1 MRIVLASFS
10 SLPNSIGGGEV
21 HLYEL
26 AQALKR
32 GGHQPSILTVGSV
45 GGEQVDVTEKKFNG
59 LIIHQL
65 TVPHCISIYDRDP
78 RLTAWAKSWLAAQ
91 RVDILHLFLFNQ
103 LLGLIP
109 AANQLGIPVCMTGL
123 EFSYFCRRY
132 DLMHEGHQ
140 RCALDQ
146 RGVTCEQCILSSYS
160 QKQRSIAGVAR
171 LLPAS
176 FERGLRRVVAST
188 FGDLLPTL
196 GQRSISRQIEHQ
208 RTNFNDEIAAVITPS
223 SVMKNFYLAQGA
235 DPTKLH
241 FVPYGTNVRPVDHG
255 HASRNGQLRIGY
267 IGRLDPKKGVDVLCD
282 AVRKLPSHLPVQ
294 VKIFGPVDN
303 GSASY
308 ASRLQA
314 QADSDSRIKLMG
326 KLERDQVAD
335 AYNEIDVLVVPSIWY
350 ENSPITISEALSHKC
365 PVICSDTAGM
375 TDLIQHEVNG
385 LTFATG
391 ESKALSDCL
400 RRLVDEPGL
409 LPRLRRSVKP
419 VETTQEISMRIVKVY
434 EHVRRQSL
442 S

>member
-45 GGEQVDVTEKKFNG
+45 GSDHVGVTQKEFNG
-59 LIIHQL
+59 LVIHEL
-65 TVPHCISIYDRDP
+65 TVPSCISIYDRDP
-78 RLTAWAKSWLAAQ
+78 RLTAWAKSWLVEHK
-91 RVDILHLFLFNQ
+91 VDVLHLFLFNQ

-109 AANQLGIPVCMTGL
+109 AANELDIPVCMTGL

-146 RGVTCEQCILSSYS
+146 RRSTCEQCILSSYS
-160 QKQRSIAGVAR
+160 QNQRFIAGVAR
-171 LLPAS
+171 LLPSNVESRA
-176 FERGLRRVVAST
+176 RVFVAGA
-188 FGDLLPTL
+188 FGDRFPGL
-196 GQRSISRQIEHQ
+196 GQRGITRQIEHQ
-208 RTNFNDEIAAVITPS
+208 RANFNREIAAVITPS
-223 SVMKNFYLAQGA
+223 SVMRDFFLAQGA
-235 DPTKLH
+235 DPAKLH
-241 FVPYGTNVRPVDHG
+241 FVPYGTNVRPIENG
-255 HASRNGQLRIGY
+255 HATRNGQLRIGY
-267 IGRLDPKKGVDVLCD
+267 IGRLDPKKGVDVLCE

-314 QADSDSRIKLMG
+314 HADADTRIKLMG
-326 KLERDQVAD
+326 TLERDRVAD
-335 AYNEIDVLVVPSIWY
+335 AYNQIDVLVVPSIWY

-365 PVICSDTAGM
+365 PVVCSDTAGM
-375 TDLIQHEVNG
+375 TDLIQHGVNG

-391 ESKALSDCL
+391 ESDALSDCL
-400 RRLVDEPGL
+400 RRLVDEPEL
-409 LPRLRRSVKP
+409 LPKLRGAVKP

-434 EHVRRQSL
+434 EHVRRQSV

>member
-32 GGHQPSILTVGSV
+32 GGHQPSILTVKSV
-45 GGEQVDVTEKKFNG
+45 CGDKVEVTEKEFNG
-59 LIIHQL
+59 LVIHQL
-65 TVPHCISIYDRDP
+65 TVPPCISIYDRDP
-78 RLTAWAKSWLAAQ
+78 KLTAWATAWLAEQKAD
-91 RVDILHLFLFNQ
+91 VLHLFLFNQ

-132 DLMHEGHQ
+132 DLMHRGHQ

-146 RGVTCEQCILSSYS
+146 RGSTCEQCVLSSYS
-160 QKQRSIAGVAR
+160 QNQRLIAGIAR
-171 LLPAS
+171 LLPANAES
-176 FERGLRRVVAST
+176 GARRFVART
-188 FGDLLPTL
+188 FGDLLPGL
-196 GQRSISRQIEHQ
+196 GQRGITRQIEQQ
-208 RTNFNDEIAAVITPS
+208 RANFNREIAAVITPS
-223 SVMKNFYLAQGA
+223 SVMKDFYLAQGA
-235 DPTKLH
+235 DPAKLH
-241 FVPYGTNVRPVDHG
+241 FVPYGTNVRPIENEHVT
-255 HASRNGQLRIGY
+255 RNGHLRVGY
-267 IGRLDPKKGVDVLCD
+267 IGRLDPKKGVDVLCE
-282 AVRKLPSHLPVQ
+282 ALRKLPPHLPVQ

-308 ASRLQA
+308 ASRLQGH
-314 QADSDSRIKLMG
+314 ADADSRIKLMG
-326 KLERDQVAD
+326 KLDRDRVAD

-350 ENSPITISEALSHKC
+350 ENSPITISESLSHKC
-365 PVICSDTAGM
+365 PVVCSDTAGM

-391 ESKALSDCL
+391 ESNALSDCL
-400 RRLVDEPGL
+400 RRLVDEPEL

-419 VETTQEISMRIVKVY
+419 VETTQEISRRIVKVY
-434 EHVRRQSL
+434 EDVRRQSV
-442 S
+442 